1 MILLICDHKK
11 RELESLKR
19 LKFQLKKKNI
29 NSEIINKHCVIK
41 AFNYYKPKII
51 TFPHSNG
58 YLAKLIKTLG
68 NKVIK
73 ILIPTEHCA
82 FVDKFLEVQ
91 YFGKVKS
98 HKIHNEINKIDYI
111 FSQSNFIK
119 NFLIKKTK
127 LNKKKIIST
136 GHLFYDDWHP
146 NKIKKEGI
154 KNIGIALTN
163 EYILRRATD
172 KNYLKNLYKVN
183 ESVNFNKNYWRLLQ
197 MNYDHFYFCLLFN
210 LIEKLKK
217 KYKVSIRTHIVD
229 VESNF
234 DFLKSNNVEVSKN
247 ISSKNWIK
255 KQDLIISTTSF
266 INVDSYIY
274 GKPHITLKNMIPKE
288 FLFQAYN
295 SFNYKEFP
303 EINSYNPNNFND
315 LMNALKKMK
324 FKKNKKLDLLLKKF
338 FSYPYLKKPSI
349 IMAEQISSILI
360 NKKDSN
366 FQYILNKK
374 EKNTSKFLGTRLA
387 INFSYL
393 FSQIKNYLSPSAKN
407 SYFDFFF
414 IFKKTS

>member
-29 NSEIINKHCVIK
+29 NSEIVNKHCVIK

-68 NKVIK
+68 NKVVK

-91 YFGKVKS
+91 YFGKIKS
-98 HKIHNEINKIDYI
+98 HKIPNEINKIDYI

-136 GHLFYDDWHP
+136 GHLFYDQWEP
-146 NKIKKEGI
+146 YKIKKEKI

-163 EYILRRATD
+163 EYILRRAKD

-183 ESVNFNKNYWRLLQ
+183 EAVDFNKNYWRLLQ

-217 KYKVSIRTHIVD
+217 NYKVSVRTHIVD

-234 DFLKSNNVEVSKN
+234 DFLKSDNVEISKN
-247 ISSKNWIK
+247 ISSQNWIK

-274 GKPHITLKNMIPKE
+274 GKPHITLKNMIPKD
-288 FLFQAYN
+288 FFFQAYD

-303 EINSYNPNNFND
+303 EINSYNPKNFSD
-315 LMNALKKMK
+315 LINGLKKIK
-324 FKKNKKLDLLLKKF
+324 FKKNKKLDLLLNKF
-338 FSYPYLKKPSI
+338 FSYPYLKRPSV
-349 IMAEQISSILI
+349 IMAEQISSILNNI
-360 NKKDSN
+360 KDSK
-366 FQYILNKK
+366 FEYILNKK
-374 EKNTSKFLGTRLA
+374 EKNISRFLTTRLVVNA
-387 INFSYL
+387 SYL
-393 FSQIKNYLSPSAKN
+393 FSQIKNYLNPGAKN